1 VSVCAGQRSC
11 PAPAVGSGRL
21 STQRSAERIGSRAP
35 EICGRKSR
43 TMSAGKSSLRRF
55 LFSVDVLNT
64 PRRKGLRTT
73 NARSQMNRPI
83 VSGEQRLERAN
94 CEIVLAELDP
104 LNLRRA
110 ATIVIPRISTSPK
123 LLRIAAQPTA
133 VYLGNLNPPR
143 EYPKT
148 RETRKSMIAM

>member
-1 VSVCAGQRSC
+1 
-11 PAPAVGSGRL
+11 
-21 STQRSAERIGSRAP
+21 
-35 EICGRKSR
+35 
-43 TMSAGKSSLRRF
+43 MSAGKSSLRRF
-55 LFSVDVLNT
+55 LFSVDALT
-64 PRRKGLRTT
+64 RRDAKVYALQMLVRKRT
-73 NARSQMNRPI
+73 APLSQ
-83 VSGEQRLERAN
+83 GLERAN

-110 ATIVIPRISTSPK
+110 ATIVAPRISASPK
-123 LLRIAAQPTA
+123 LLQIAAQPTA